1 MINLF
6 YISTEIFLSLSIL
19 ILLLIGVFKNK
30 SELKKDSKNTK
41 LIKSY
46 AKTWTDLLNAC
57 FRKHGANMM
66 KELDCNDL
74 ISIEENF

>member
-30 SELKKDSKNTK
+30 SELFILTLLALGIIFFGFYPDPFSNTY
-41 LIKSY
+41 SV
-46 AKTWTDLLNAC
+46 
-57 FRKHGANMM
+57 
-66 KELDCNDL
+66 
-74 ISIEENF
+74 SVENFLNEYNDKINSYNFQNQ